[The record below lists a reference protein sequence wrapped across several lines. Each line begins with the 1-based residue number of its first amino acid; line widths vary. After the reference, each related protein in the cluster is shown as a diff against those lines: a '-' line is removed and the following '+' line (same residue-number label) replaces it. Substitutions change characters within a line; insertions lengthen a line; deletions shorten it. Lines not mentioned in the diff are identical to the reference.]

1 MSAFA
6 LRACVTLRLQ
16 ARKGEWVPLA
26 DLQAHLGCSSAAMT
40 ERLRHVCAQL
50 VDAGHAH
57 HARRDGHDFYGI
69 GAEGTEPPNPSAQP
83 QEPRQ

>member
-16 ARKGEWVPLA
+16 ARQGEWVPLR
-26 DLQAHLGCSSAAMT
+26 DLQAHLGCNSAAMT
-40 ERLRHVCAQL
+40 ERLRHVCEQL

-57 HARRDGHDFYGI
+57 HARREGVDFYGI
-69 GAEGTEPPNPSAQP
+69 GTEGAEPPTPAVTP
-83 QEPRQ
+83 QERTA